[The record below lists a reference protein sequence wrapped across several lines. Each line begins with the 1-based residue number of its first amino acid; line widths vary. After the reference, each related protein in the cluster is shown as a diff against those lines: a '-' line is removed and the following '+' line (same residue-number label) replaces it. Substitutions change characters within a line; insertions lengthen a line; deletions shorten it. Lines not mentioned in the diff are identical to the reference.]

1 MNRKVE
7 IMEQLLRVFA
17 ENDCTQ
23 LEISQLCTDLYY
35 VSLRAMK
42 IPNGDYTDIV
52 TDFYE
57 YRKNR
62 TQEQAQTQD

>member
-1 MNRKVE
+1 MNRKIE
-7 IMEQLLRVFA
+7 IMEQLLHVFA

-23 LEISQLCTDLYY
+23 LEISQLCADLYH
-35 VSLRAMK
+35 VSLRTMK

-62 TQEQAQTQD
+62 AQEQAQTQD